1 VTLNGREEP
10 AGGRY
15 RLHQLVTT
23 QNSLPIFLINAV
35 GPSSRHPGQR
45 LTGRSRPQPAFGGR
59 PVSGNWS
66 NQFTQVC

>member
-1 VTLNGREEP
+1 LYGSYMGGIVEDPVTLSGREEP

-35 GPSSRHPGQR
+35 GPSSRHPG
-45 LTGRSRPQPAFGGR
+45 P
-59 PVSGNWS
+59 SG
-66 NQFTQVC
+66 